1 MTSRFA
7 GLALAPVAI
16 ALAMLFAPFAG
27 ADGYTDQLVAR
38 FDSQTHVV
46 ADPGARPPLQ
56 NPDGL
61 NRQILAGP
69 WRWSSGP
76 PIWVAAVAPAQSG
89 VTTADSIHEAML
101 RRDAQFSG
109 VILVID
115 SRGYHV
121 RAYHVPKVVADNV
134 DEFMNQSAQ
143 DHRNDPYGA
152 ASEFVGKL
160 SGVSVPTRA
169 PVSTSPLVQHQ
180 RDDWAWLKA
189 AFVIAGITLATAG
202 LIWFAVSRN
211 RKHRKDI
218 ENREQ
223 IKQELITAASNVG
236 DLDNEVLT
244 DGNTD
249 VSAESLKA
257 NASLHDARKAYEKGD
272 YGAARAHLRVV
283 ESTVAKANRK
293 LHPGQREP
301 EGAAA
306 DSSVPAPERK
316 QASVRTTD
324 PETGQTVTISNAD
337 YRTTAQPGYPHYFGG
352 GYHNGI
358 FFQPGFYPY
367 PFWGPGWGWAL
378 GDVLLMDALLDDHWG
393 GGFERGFEAGRD
405 AAFADAGSHNAA
417 ANYEAANYEAAN
429 YDGANYDGGYDAG
442 GDIGFDGG
450 WDSGAG
456 WDSGGSD
463 SGGDIGF

>member
-1 MTSRFA
+1 M
-7 GLALAPVAI
+7 
-16 ALAMLFAPFAG
+16 
-27 ADGYTDQLVAR
+27 
-38 FDSQTHVV
+38 
-46 ADPGARPPLQ
+46 
-56 NPDGL
+56 
-61 NRQILAGP
+61 
-69 WRWSSGP
+69 
-76 PIWVAAVAPAQSG
+76 
-89 VTTADSIHEAML
+89 TTADSIHEAML

-189 AFVIAGITLATAG
+189 AFVIAGIALATAG

-293 LHPGQREP
+293 LHRGSANP
-301 EGAAA
+301 
-306 DSSVPAPERK
+306 K
-316 QASVRTTD
+316 
-324 PETGQTVTISNAD
+324 
-337 YRTTAQPGYPHYFGG
+337 
-352 GYHNGI
+352 
-358 FFQPGFYPY
+358 
-367 PFWGPGWGWAL
+367 GPGRIRRCPRRSASRPACAPPTPRP
-378 GDVLLMDALLDDHWG
+378 V
-393 GGFERGFEAGRD
+393 RR
-405 AAFADAGSHNAA
+405 
-417 ANYEAANYEAAN
+417 
-429 YDGANYDGGYDAG
+429 
-442 GDIGFDGG
+442 
-450 WDSGAG
+450 
-456 WDSGGSD
+456 
-463 SGGDIGF
+463 

>member
-27 ADGYTDQLVAR
+27 ADDYTDQLVAR

-202 LIWFAVSRN
+202 LIWFAVSR
-211 RKHRKDI
+211 I
-218 ENREQ
+218 AS
-223 IKQELITAASNVG
+223 TARTSRTAS
-236 DLDNEVLT
+236 
-244 DGNTD
+244 
-249 VSAESLKA
+249 
-257 NASLHDARKAYEKGD
+257 R
-272 YGAARAHLRVV
+272 
-283 ESTVAKANRK
+283 
-293 LHPGQREP
+293 
-301 EGAAA
+301 
-306 DSSVPAPERK
+306 SSR
-316 QASVRTTD
+316 S
-324 PETGQTVTISNAD
+324 
-337 YRTTAQPGYPHYFGG
+337 
-352 GYHNGI
+352 
-358 FFQPGFYPY
+358 
-367 PFWGPGWGWAL
+367 
-378 GDVLLMDALLDDHWG
+378 
-393 GGFERGFEAGRD
+393 
-405 AAFADAGSHNAA
+405 
-417 ANYEAANYEAAN
+417 
-429 YDGANYDGGYDAG
+429 
-442 GDIGFDGG
+442 
-450 WDSGAG
+450 
-456 WDSGGSD
+456 
-463 SGGDIGF
+463 